1 MNHQIL
7 FWFKLKQGVLTISI
21 QYSLFLI
28 KFHIKSFKNSNIY
41 NFSNAIES
49 FNLEL
54 DTDWNCF
61 VEHVLISRK
70 INIRTSLY
78 GPNNATV
85 IVSPS
90 IGVGQAS
97 LRENAN
103 STWLYTIQI
112 TWETAL
118 FQLHQ

>member
-1 MNHQIL
+1 M
-7 FWFKLKQGVLTISI
+7 
-21 QYSLFLI
+21 
-28 KFHIKSFKNSNIY
+28 IY
-41 NFSNAIES
+41 NFSNSIES
-49 FNLEL
+49 FNLEI
-54 DTDWNCF
+54 DTCY

-103 STWLYTIQI
+103 ST
-112 TWETAL
+112 
-118 FQLHQ
+118 